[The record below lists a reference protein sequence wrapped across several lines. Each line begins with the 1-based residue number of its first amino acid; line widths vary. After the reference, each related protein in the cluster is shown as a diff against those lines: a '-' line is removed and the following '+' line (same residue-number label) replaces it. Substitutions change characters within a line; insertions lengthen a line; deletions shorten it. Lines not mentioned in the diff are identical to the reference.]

1 MHVVEEDLKQRP
13 TGHWTAW
20 DTSVAW
26 GRGRRGSWR
35 PTDDRRDARATRVP
49 PRPRGRGAGMIGLS
63 VGVES
68 DRSGPGRRQ
77 LLQVPVRRA

>member
-1 MHVVEEDLKQRP
+1 MGEGASWVV
-13 TGHWTAW
+13 A
-20 DTSVAW
+20 
-26 GRGRRGSWR
+26 
-35 PTDDRRDARATRVP
+35 TDDRRDARATRVP
-49 PRPRGRGAGMIGLS
+49 PRPRGAGMIGFS